1 MRAAKQRYLSAK
13 VYYYEIQYDLIYL
26 LRAVPR
32 EADMRKIKLHII
44 IKFGTHESKLCS
56 SVS

>member
-32 EADMRKIKLHII
+32 EAEIYICKIKLHII
-44 IKFGTHESKLCS
+44 IKFGT
-56 SVS
+56 